1 MSKSYSK
8 YKKRKLQL
16 QIFTT
21 FCIYA
26 LWWTKIR
33 SREDIS
39 YNFKNSIGFFL
50 LIYLGVMIVHS
61 LFLWFK
67 KRHRRKKYLAS
78 DIQEIDQMSGSEFEL
93 VCANHFRKLGYRVE
107 ETPASCDMGADLI
120 LRKGHE
126 VIAVQ
131 CKRYKNKLSNSCV
144 QEVVAS
150 MPIYNATSCMV
161 VTNSFFTPN
170 CRAVAEANGCILWD
184 RNTIIENFKIRE

>member
-1 MSKSYSK
+1 MSKTHSK
-8 YKKRKLQL
+8 YKKKFQS
-16 QIFTT
+16 QIFAT

-26 LWWTKIR
+26 LWWTKLR
-33 SREDIS
+33 PHESIS
-39 YNFKNSIGFFL
+39 YDFKNLIIRFL
-50 LIYLGVMIVHS
+50 IIYLGVILVHC
-61 LFLWFK
+61 LLLWCK
-67 KRHRRKKYLAS
+67 KKHRRKKYLAS
-78 DIQEIDQMSGSEFEL
+78 DIREIDQMSGSEFEL

-120 LRKGHE
+120 LRKGRE

-170 CRAVAEANGCILWD
+170 CKAVAEANGCILWD
-184 RNTIIENFKIRE
+184 RDTIIEIFKIKE

>member
-1 MSKSYSK
+1 M
-8 YKKRKLQL
+8 
-16 QIFTT
+16 
-21 FCIYA
+21 
-26 LWWTKIR
+26 
-33 SREDIS
+33 
-39 YNFKNSIGFFL
+39 
-50 LIYLGVMIVHS
+50 HS

-131 CKRYKNKLSNSCV
+131 CKRYKNNLSNSCV